1 MILTS
6 IKEFRIQHDVTADV
20 LRVEWVGGHKMSR
33 FRLACEQLCKLAGQ
47 LLAARILL
55 EIEGL
60 PDIPV
65 YDQLW
70 LSTHFMP
77 GVLRLPLEQVVIV
90 LSSKRVYNQHV
101 VEGLLMAVRPLIR
114 FDVQFFTLGDSAM
127 HWLTG
132 NSPRL
137 PALLA
142 EWQRASELPPALPDG
157 VAEPQARYL
166 LN

>member
-6 IKEFRIQHDVTADV
+6 IKEFRIQHDVVADV
-20 LRVEWVGGHKMSR
+20 LRVEWVGGHKMNR
-33 FRLACEQLCKLAGQ
+33 FRVACEQLSNLAGQ
-47 LLAARILL
+47 LQATRVLV
-55 EIEGL
+55 EIESL

-77 GVLRLPLEQVVIV
+77 GMLRLPLERAVII

-101 VEGLLMAVRPLIR
+101 LEGLLMAARPFIR
-114 FDVQFFTLGDSAM
+114 FDLQFFSQGDSAM
-127 HWLTG
+127 HWLT
-132 NSPRL
+132 NNAPHL

-142 EWQRASELPPALPDG
+142 EWQRASNHPASQSDG
-157 VAEPQARYL
+157 VAEPAANYQL
-166 LN
+166 L